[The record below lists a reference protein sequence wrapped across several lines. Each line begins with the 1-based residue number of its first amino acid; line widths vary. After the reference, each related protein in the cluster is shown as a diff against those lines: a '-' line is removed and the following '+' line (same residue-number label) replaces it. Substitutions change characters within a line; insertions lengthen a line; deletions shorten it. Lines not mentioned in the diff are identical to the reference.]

1 MSGCRLLSVIISDFH
16 KPVVAFVIARFAP
29 HFVHL
34 DCHQNNTNSNFSLS
48 LVFLASQLNILLAE
62 CTTNE
67 IAALLLECSAVPALA
82 AIVIMLSLSAMSA
95 VNCVFL
101 SGKAIILCGSNFFS
115 LFQSISF
122 SRLCGVMLCSSAVSL
137 LFNNRMNCGI
147 L

>member
-1 MSGCRLLSVIISDFH
+1 MQIIICNNIRFSQACRCFCYCTFCASFCPVRLPSKQHQFQFFSVTGISGITTQYPSGRMY
-16 KPVVAFVIARFAP
+16 P
-29 HFVHL
+29 
-34 DCHQNNTNSNFSLS
+34 
-48 LVFLASQLNILLAE
+48 
-62 CTTNE
+62 TNE

-101 SGKAIILCGSNFFS
+101 SGKAIILCGSKFFS